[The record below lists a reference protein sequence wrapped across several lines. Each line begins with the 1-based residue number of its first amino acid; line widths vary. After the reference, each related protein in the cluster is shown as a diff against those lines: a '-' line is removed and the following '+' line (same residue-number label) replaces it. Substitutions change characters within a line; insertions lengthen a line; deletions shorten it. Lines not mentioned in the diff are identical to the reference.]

1 MIEASKSKAMSWV
14 FHVIYLVYLIGYW
27 RSVRGPNFSSSFVKV
42 FFFFFNQLLSL
53 EKKEETFIKNFV
65 ILESQVF
72 CQHFETVVDSKLCQI
87 KIKIKIA
94 KFAHYT
100 NAARKRTIV

>member
-1 MIEASKSKAMSWV
+1 MGVSCHIPCVFNWLLEICERSK
-14 FHVIYLVYLIGYW
+14 L
-27 RSVRGPNFSSSFVKV
+27 
-42 FFFFFNQLLSL
+42 FFFFCQSIFFFNQLLSL